1 VLFEFEIM
9 PLDDEHKEQLNDF
22 KKETGKKIEDFISE
36 GDVDELNAYL
46 VAQNAI
52 QEGMKPQD
60 DQDKQLISAKKR
72 HLTSA
77 PKNLINQMK
86 ETFGLKDNEV
96 VYRIKTDPGKLQ
108 PILDNQRIFEE
119 QLRENREERKE
130 VKSELASLTDALG
143 RHEET
148 NVGEYQRLS
157 HEISGLRDDLQ
168 DIRPGAPITIPTDL
182 ENRLSAYERKLQ
194 EFEEDYGRNFIGLAT
209 QMNEQFQQIG
219 EDIRDIAPIDANVFE
234 DRMLGFSEGLDA
246 LREDMGG
253 YEATN
258 VDEHMDMERK
268 NEELRDLMLAMNAMS
283 MEELRDRQQQEAPE
297 EPVLVEQPQ
306 PLNRQRTPTN
316 NRVSP
321 QRSGDKEEI
330 KMPNELGTFEAA
342 PEYLGIRQ
350 NPLQETALKIA
361 AMSLTDPLIAGIS
374 TYGEKWVLPDMMID
388 SPEVRAKYDNDKRF
402 AEKVISANGIIYETG
417 EIVDK
422 ARGQVIEP
430 LQDYKQNL
438 LDAIDPQLGYTILSQ
453 VKFGGEPLLA
463 LDIDRSDPKAIQKMF
478 SRLALLRRKAHLED
492 IVKPNN

>member
-157 HEISGLRDDLQ
+157 HEISGLREDLQ

-361 AMSLTDPLIAGIS
+361 AMSL
-374 TYGEKWVLPDMMID
+374 
-388 SPEVRAKYDNDKRF
+388 
-402 AEKVISANGIIYETG
+402 
-417 EIVDK
+417 
-422 ARGQVIEP
+422 
-430 LQDYKQNL
+430 
-438 LDAIDPQLGYTILSQ
+438 
-453 VKFGGEPLLA
+453 
-463 LDIDRSDPKAIQKMF
+463 
-478 SRLALLRRKAHLED
+478 LR
-492 IVKPNN
+492 